1 MGISYNP
8 FSLEG
13 KKVLVTG
20 GSTGIG
26 RTTAIE
32 CSKLGASVIITGRNV
47 QRLQETIQMLDTQS
61 GQTHQ
66 LFVADLTDENQQK
79 ALVENIPVLDGIV
92 SNAGIS
98 KVLPIQFLN
107 TQDMDKIMSINAFAP
122 MYLTQKLYKKKKI
135 KKGGSIV
142 FTVSI
147 SGVCMVSMGGVMYAV
162 SKNALDAFMRNAA
175 LEFASRNIRVNSVN
189 PSRVNTPLIKT
200 NTSYS
205 EDDLA
210 KDLLTYPLRRYADPE
225 EIAYAIIYLLSDAS
239 SYVTGHALV
248 IDGGKTLI

>member
-1 MGISYNP
+1 MYNP
-8 FSLEG
+8 YSISG
-13 KKVLVTG
+13 KTILITG
-20 GSTGIG
+20 AGGGIG
-26 RTTAIE
+26 RATAIE
-32 CSKLGASVIITGRNV
+32 CAKMGANVMITDINSSA
-47 QRLQETIQMLDTQS
+47 LEETLSMLDTQS
-61 GQTHQ
+61 GQAHK
-66 LFVADLTDENQQK
+66 LFMADLTDENQQK
-79 ALVENIPVLDGIV
+79 ELVENMPLLDGLV

-98 KVLPIQFLN
+98 KVLPIQFLSY
-107 TQDMDKIMSINAFAP
+107 QDMDKIMSINAFAP

-135 KKGGSIV
+135 KKGSSIV

-189 PSRVNTPLIKT
+189 PSRVNTPLIKA
-200 NTSYS
+200 NSSYS

-210 KDLLTYPLRRYADPE
+210 KDMLTYPLRRYAEPE

-239 SYVTGHALV
+239 SYVTGHALIV
-248 IDGGKTLI
+248 DGGKTLM

>member
-175 LEFASRNIRVNSVN
+175 LEFASHNIRVNSVN

>member
-1 MGISYNP
+1 MYNP
-8 FSLEG
+8 YSILG
-13 KKVLVTG
+13 KTILITG
-20 GSTGIG
+20 AGGGIG
-26 RTTAIE
+26 RATATE
-32 CSKLGASVIITGRNV
+32 CAKMGANV
-47 QRLQETIQMLDTQS
+47 MVTDINGSALEETLAILDTQS

>member
-1 MGISYNP
+1 MYNP
-8 FSLEG
+8 FSISG
-13 KKVLVTG
+13 KTILITG
-20 GSTGIG
+20 AGGGIG
-26 RTTAIE
+26 RATAVE
-32 CSKLGASVIITGRNV
+32 SAKMGASIMLTDINEAS
-47 QRLQETIQMLDTQS
+47 LNETLALLDTS
-61 GQTHQ
+61 VGQEHK
-66 LFVADLTDENQQK
+66 LFVADLTDEDKQA
-79 ALVENIPVLDGIV
+79 ALVKNLPELDGLV

-162 SKNALDAFMRNAA
+162 SKNALDAFMRTAA

-189 PSRVNTPLIKT
+189 PSRVNTPLIKA

-205 EDDLA
+205 EEDLA
-210 KDLLTYPLRRYADPE
+210 KDMQTYPLRRYAEPE

-239 SYVTGHALV
+239 AYVTGHSLI
-248 IDGGKTLI
+248 IDGGKTLA

>member
-1 MGISYNP
+1 MYNP
-8 FSLEG
+8 FSISG
-13 KKVLVTG
+13 KTILITG
-20 GSTGIG
+20 AGGGIG
-26 RTTAIE
+26 RATAIE
-32 CSKLGASVIITGRNV
+32 CAKMGANVILTDINGSA
-47 QRLQETIQMLDTQS
+47 LEESLSLLESQEGQS
-61 GQTHQ
+61 HQ
-66 LFVADLTDENQQK
+66 LFVVDLTDESQQED
-79 ALVENIPVLDGIV
+79 LVASIPVLDGLV

-107 TQDMDKIMSINAFAP
+107 TQDMDKIMSINAYAP

-175 LEFASRNIRVNSVN
+175 LEFAARNIRVNSVN
-189 PSRVNTPLIKT
+189 PSRVNTPLIKN

-205 EDDLA
+205 QEDLE
-210 KDLLTYPLRRYADPE
+210 KDMQTYPLHRYAEPE
-225 EIAYAIIYLLSDAS
+225 EIAHAIIYLLSDAS
-239 SYVTGHALV
+239 AYVTGHSLI
-248 IDGGKTLI
+248 IDGGKTLM

>member
-1 MGISYNP
+1 MYNP
-8 FSLEG
+8 FSIAG
-13 KKVLVTG
+13 KTILITG
-20 GSTGIG
+20 AGGGIG
-26 RTTAIE
+26 RATAVE
-32 CSKLGASVIITGRNV
+32 CAKMGGNVLITDINE
-47 QRLQETIQMLDTQS
+47 QTLEETLSLLERLDGQE
-61 GQTHQ
+61 HQ
-66 LFVADLTDENQQK
+66 LFVADLTDEKQQTE
-79 ALVENIPVLDGIV
+79 LIERLPVLDGLV

-107 TQDMDKIMSINAFAP
+107 TQDMDKIMGINAFAP

-135 KKGGSIV
+135 KKGASIV

-175 LEFASRNIRVNSVN
+175 LEFAARKIRVNSVN
-189 PSRVNTPLIKT
+189 PSRVNTPLIKA

-210 KDLLTYPLRRYADPE
+210 KDMQTYPLRRYAEPE
-225 EIAYAIIYLLSDAS
+225 EIAHAIIYLLSDAS
-239 SYVTGHALV
+239 SYVTGHSLI
-248 IDGGKTLI
+248 IDGGKTLM